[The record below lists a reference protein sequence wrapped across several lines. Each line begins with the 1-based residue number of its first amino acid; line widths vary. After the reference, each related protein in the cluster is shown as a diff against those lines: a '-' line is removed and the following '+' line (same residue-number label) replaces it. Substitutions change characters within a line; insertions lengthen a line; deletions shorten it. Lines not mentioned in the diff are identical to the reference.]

1 MAKHEKDQDPEY
13 RARSAALRLLARRE
27 HSRYELVLKLR
38 QRRIE
43 GDLIDTVL
51 MSMSAKAG

>member
-13 RARSAALRLLARRE
+13 KARSAALRLLARRE
-27 HSRYELVLKLR
+27 HSRYELALKLR

-51 MSMSAKAG
+51 DEYSTKAG